1 MVNLRRFNKNDA
13 ISYLKIADEER
24 SYFPFGFCDDLQE
37 AEDVIDTYM
46 HSREIDAYAI
56 IEEDIL
62 IGVIYAETY
71 QHIEKYTVEI
81 SYFIGKEFRKR
92 GYVIEALK
100 EIERILIENSQVQK
114 VILAI
119 HPKNVA
125 SIKTAIKFGASF
137 CKSQKSL
144 DYYEKV
150 II

>member
-1 MVNLRRFNKNDA
+1 MVNLRRFNKNDT
-13 ISYLKIADEER
+13 ISYLKIADEKR

-37 AEDVIDTYM
+37 AEYVIDTYM
-46 HSREIDAYAI
+46 YSKEIDAYAI
-56 IEEDIL
+56 IERGIL

-71 QHIEKYTVEI
+71 LNIEKNTVEI

-92 GYVIEALK
+92 GYAIDALK
-100 EIERILIENSQVQK
+100 EIERILIKNSQVKK

-125 SIKTAIKFGASF
+125 SIKTAVKFGASF
-137 CKSQKSL
+137 CKSQKWL